1 MRSLVWIS
9 GASGGI
15 GAALAASVPF
25 PEARVIDLS
34 RRGGTVE
41 HFPADLSDP
50 ADWVRVEQHFEESL
64 TGFTGERVVFVHN
77 AGTVVPI
84 GPADAVDAEAY
95 TRAVLLNSAAPQ
107 VLGRAFLRATADLT
121 CEKHLVML
129 SSGAASTA
137 YAGWSSYNAGKA
149 AVDHWVRTVGTEQPP
164 LNPALPED
172 EPEPGAE
179 RRPVAADE
187 PEPEAERRPVAADE
201 LEPRA
206 ERRPVAADEPEPEA
220 GRGGVAADELEPG
233 PGRGAVAADEV
244 APEAGTGSA
253 RRVGCRVIAV
263 APGVVDTAMQVEIR
277 AVGAEAFPAVERFRE
292 LKESGSLISAEQA
305 AHGIWSLFDRDF
317 PNGSVLDLRTLP

>member
-15 GAALAASVPF
+15 GAALTASVPF

-34 RRGGTVE
+34 RRGGMVE

-64 TGFTGERVVFVHN
+64 AGFTGERVVFVHN

-84 GPADAVDAEAY
+84 GPADAVDPEAY

-164 LNPALPED
+164 LNPAPAQD

-187 PEPEAERRPVAADE
+187 LEPEA
-201 LEPRA
+201 
-206 ERRPVAADEPEPEA
+206 
-220 GRGGVAADELEPG
+220 
-233 PGRGAVAADEV
+233 GRGAVAADEV
-244 APEAGTGSA
+244 GPEAGNGSG
-253 RRVGCRVIAV
+253 RQVGCRVIAV
-263 APGVVDTAMQVEIR
+263 APGVVDTAMQGEIR
-277 AVGAEAFPAVERFRE
+277 AVGEEAFPAVERFRE

-305 AHGIWSLFDRDF
+305 ARGIWSLFDRDF